1 MLQHYKVTPIMVF
14 DGANLPSKSGTER
27 DRHSSR
33 AENKSKGMQA
43 LRADNRSAAVEY
55 FQRAVDVTPLM
66 AHKCIKA
73 LRKIGVECIVAPYEA
88 DAQAKAPTSPYTP
101 HPNPYTLDSKPQ
113 TLNPLL
119 PWQQLSYLT
128 NALCPNTQTPNINS

>member
-14 DGANLPSKSGTER
+14 DGANLPSKAGTELER
-27 DRHSSR
+27 KSSR

-55 FQRAVDVTPLM
+55 FQRAVDVTPQM

-73 LRKIGVECIVAPYEA
+73 LRKLGVECIVAPYEA
-88 DAQAKAPTSPYTP
+88 DAQLAYLNMKGYVSAVITEVRPPVSVSVRTCRTP
-101 HPNPYTLDSKPQ
+101 RA
-113 TLNPLL
+113 
-119 PWQQLSYLT
+119 LST
-128 NALCPNTQTPNINS
+128 GKQARRPSR